1 MQTPEVVIGILSK
14 RSLNNLPIKDIY
26 RCLFNPLW
34 YYDAFNSLAPTRDL
48 KPNETKRI
56 DSIIDNLKLERYT
69 WTKDTSGQY
78 KDRIVQSLR
87 HLSKDHWSDRILQEV
102 LYKLLNHIYEPRFK
116 DTSHWDRPNKGV
128 HTALT
133 QIRQKSR
140 GCELFIEFHTHQ
152 SFKDMDPK
160 IMIKILSKVIHDGRF
175 LELIRKMLLSYKFS
189 NNFIN
194 NRTYSGVSIGTIPL
208 FNLLGNIYY
217 HELDVY
223 IESNLYDK
231 FTHGKMRPRDINYQR
246 LSGKI
251 QRLWKVYH
259 ENDKPAEMLTYIRK
273 LQKLR
278 CKRQTGMKIEL
289 CNFRRFSY
297 TRYGDSWL
305 ISLIGTKEDATYI
318 RDSISKFLKE
328 NLAITLDSTSTKIL
342 KSTKE
347 CASFLNYL
355 ILKQYNRANRS
366 VNAEIG
372 FLAPEKVINQI
383 LRKYAKNGKPYHL
396 SYRIHETIFDMI
408 NLYQI
413 ELREIAQYYKFCRNQ
428 QILRKVKWYMESS
441 LLRTM
446 AAKLKRHMTTVK
458 KMYQGTK
465 TYDGFT
471 YKVIKTSIK
480 SNDEDDTQYV
490 TAYFGAI
497 PFKRKIALDC
507 NVIRD
512 LIFNPVTL
520 HNRSSRSERLTHKQC
535 IICGSNEKV
544 ELHHLNKISN
554 VDKTKGDW
562 FLRQCSINRRT
573 IPLCDKC
580 HYLMHNGIYNDRKL
594 S

>member
-34 YYDAFNSLAPTRDL
+34 YNAAFTSLAPTRDP
-48 KPNETKRI
+48 KPNEIKRI
-56 DSIIDNLKLERYT
+56 DSIIDDLKLERYV
-69 WTKDTSGQY
+69 WAKDLSNQY
-78 KDRIVQSLR
+78 NDKIVGSLR
-87 HLSKDHWSDRILQEV
+87 HLSKDHWKDRILQEV
-102 LYKLLNHIYEPRFK
+102 LYELLSHIYEPRFK
-116 DTSHWDRPNKGV
+116 NTSHWNRPNKGV

-140 GCELFIEFHTHQ
+140 GCELFIEFHTYQ
-152 SFKDMDPK
+152 TFKDMNPT

-175 LELIRKMLLSYKFS
+175 LELIRKMLLSYKFY
-189 NNFIN
+189 NNFID
-194 NRTYSGVSIGTIPL
+194 NRTYSGISIGTIPL

-223 IESNLYDK
+223 VESNLHDK
-231 FTHGKMRPRDINYQR
+231 FIHGEKRPIDANYLR
-246 LSGKI
+246 LSNKI
-251 QRLWKVYH
+251 QRLWGVYH
-259 ENDKPAEMLTYIRK
+259 KNSKLPETLTYIKK

-278 CKRQTGMKIEL
+278 RKRQVGTKTEL
-289 CNFRRFSY
+289 CDYRRFSY

-305 ISLIGTKEDATYI
+305 ISLIGTKEDATAI
-318 RDSISKFLKE
+318 KDSIAKFLKE
-328 NLAITLDSTSTKIL
+328 SLSITLDSNSTKIL

-347 CASFLNYL
+347 PTLFLNYL
-355 ILKQYNRANRS
+355 ILKQHSRANRS
-366 VNAEIG
+366 LNAEIG
-372 FLAPEKVINQI
+372 FLAPEKIINQI
-383 LRKYAKNGKPYHL
+383 LRKYSKNGKPCHL
-396 SYRIHETIFDMI
+396 PYRIHESIFDLI
-408 NLYQI
+408 EIYQT
-413 ELREIAQYYKFCRNQ
+413 ELRDIAQYYKFCRNQ
-428 QILRKVKWYMESS
+428 RTLRKIKWYMESS
-441 LLRTM
+441 LLRTI
-446 AAKLKRHMTTVK
+446 AAKLKKHITIVK

-480 SNDEDDTQYV
+480 SNDEDDTQYI

-520 HNRSSRSERLTHKQC
+520 YNRSSKSDRLTHKKC
-535 IICGSNEKV
+535 IICGCSEDI
-544 ELHHLNKISN
+544 ELHHLNKVSN

-562 FLRQCSINRRT
+562 FLRQCSLNRKT
-573 IPLCDKC
+573 VPLCSKC
-580 HYLMHNGIYNDRKL
+580 HHLVHNGLYDDRKL
-594 S
+594 G